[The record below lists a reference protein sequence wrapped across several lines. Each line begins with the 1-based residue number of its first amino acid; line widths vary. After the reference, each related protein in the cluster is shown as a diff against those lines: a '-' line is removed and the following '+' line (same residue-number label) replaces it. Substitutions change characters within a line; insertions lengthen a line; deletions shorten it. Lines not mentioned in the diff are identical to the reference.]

1 MENSKPAPG
10 IEVSSARRITDSSMQ
25 GITRDNRP
33 SKPSDAGWRVR
44 LMKDGKFVA
53 DRHFR
58 DLAYHGRSRA
68 KHAAQCYRDDMATE
82 HQIQFAQTVH
92 TDLAHQRHAAG
103 LTQAA
108 IASMLSVSPGLVS
121 KWEKGAD
128 MPVAARSLFRAAV
141 QAELVGDAPSLAGAD
156 IRRIRAEVLGWTQA
170 QLADALGWAYAAV
183 GYWERGQRRIPGWVQ
198 VYMKAIDEGRVS
210 GKQ

>member
-1 MENSKPAPG
+1 MESSTSAPG
-10 IEVSSARRITDSSMQ
+10 IEVSAARRIADSSMQ

-68 KHAAQCYRDDMATE
+68 KRAAQCYRDDMANE
-82 HQIQFAQTVH
+82 HQIQFAQPVH
-92 TDLAHQRHAAG
+92 TDLALQRHAAG

-108 IASMLSVSPGLVS
+108 IASMLAVSPALVS
-121 KWEKGAD
+121 KWEKGGDIPA
-128 MPVAARSLFRAAV
+128 AARSLFQAAV
-141 QAELVGDAPSLAGAD
+141 QGELVGDAPSLAGAD
-156 IRRIRAEVLGWTQA
+156 IRRIRAEVLGWTQT

-198 VYMKAIDEGRVS
+198 VYMQAIDEGRVS

>member
-1 MENSKPAPG
+1 METSNSAPG
-10 IEVSSARRITDSSMQ
+10 IEVSSARRIADSSMQ

-68 KHAAQCYRDDMATE
+68 KRAAQCYRDDLAFE
-82 HQIQFAQTVH
+82 HQIQFTQTVH
-92 TDLAHQRHAAG
+92 TDLALQRHAAG

-128 MPVAARSLFRAAV
+128 MPAAARSLFQAAV
-141 QAELVGDAPSLAGAD
+141 QGELVGDAPSLAGAD
-156 IRRIRAEVLGWTQA
+156 IRRIRAEVLGWTQT

-198 VYMKAIDEGRVS
+198 VYMKAIDEGRIS